1 MAAQRPDLTS
11 PSSET
16 WYAMT
21 VEEVME
27 ALHTGRGGL
36 TDVEAQRRLQEVGP
50 NKLIE
55 EKRATPLTIFLSQF
69 RSVLVIMLIISAAI
83 SGLLLGEYVDA
94 VLITLI
100 VVMNAILGF
109 IQEYR
114 AERAIEA
121 LKRMT
126 AQRATVVR
134 QGKEVIVDA
143 EVLVPGDLVVL
154 ETGDRVPADAR
165 LLETVELQ
173 TDEAPL
179 TGESTP
185 VPKAPHRLD
194 AGAPIADRRN
204 MTYMGTSVSYGRGR
218 AIIVCTGMATEFGKI
233 AGAVQTIEEEAPPIK
248 QKVEQLGRQLGLVA
262 IVGCLFVAV
271 VYAVLG
277 YNLVEVLMV
286 SVSLAVSAVPE
297 GLPAV
302 ITITLAIGASRMA
315 RSRAVVRKLAS
326 VETLGCTTA
335 ICSDKTGT
343 LTKNEMTVR
352 QIATSD
358 LVIDVTG
365 TGYEPTGSFQ
375 RASEAVTPVEAT
387 RVEPVL
393 RIAALCN
400 NAGLESGQE
409 GWQIRGDPTEGALI
423 VAAAKAGLWRDQL
436 EAAYPRIAEFPFE
449 SARKRMSTIHR
460 TPTGETVAYVK
471 GAPEVILELCTRIE
485 EAGEVRAFHDD
496 DRTQILLTTQRMA
509 EGALRVLAM
518 AYKPLPDYSDEATAE
533 TAESDLVFVGLA
545 GMIDPPREEVVEAIA
560 LCRKAGIKSFMITGD
575 HKLTAVAVGKEIG
588 LLRDDEDDR
597 VLTGTELDQLSD
609 EALSEVV
616 DDVVIYARTSPVHKV
631 RIAQALKNR
640 GHVVAM
646 TGDGVNDAPAIKTA
660 DIGVAM
666 GIKGTDVTKEASD
679 MVLED
684 DNFAT
689 IVGAVEAGRQIYD
702 NIRKFV
708 RLMLAVNFDEI
719 LEVTLAA
726 LMGIPL
732 PIIPVQ
738 ILWINLVTDGLPAA
752 ALSVDP
758 KDPAIM
764 SRPPRNPKHGLL
776 HGMLGFIL
784 FVAVLDFCSD
794 FIPFMWLYYT
804 TGDVLRART
813 IAFTIVVFF
822 EFYLALNCRSES
834 RSILRLGW
842 KGLTANKLLILSI
855 VGGLLLQLAIVY
867 VPFLQPIFHT
877 TALSAGD
884 LILVL
889 ACSSIGLAILPELF
903 IFQ

>member
-1 MAAQRPDLTS
+1 
-11 PSSET
+11 
-16 WYAMT
+16 MT
-21 VEEVME
+21 TEEVMQ
-27 ALHTGRGGL
+27 ALHTGREGL
-36 TDVEAQRRLQEVGP
+36 TDAEAQRRLKEVGP

-55 EKRATPLTIFLSQF
+55 EKRVTPLTIFLSQF

-94 VLITLI
+94 ALITLI
-100 VVMNAILGF
+100 VIMNAILGF
-109 IQEYR
+109 VQEYR

-126 AQRATVVR
+126 AQRATVIR
-134 QGKEVIVDA
+134 QGKEAIVDA
-143 EVLVPGDLVVL
+143 EALVPGDIVVL
-154 ETGDRVPADAR
+154 ETGGRIPADAR

-185 VPKAPHRLD
+185 VVKETPRLD
-194 AGAPIADRRN
+194 AAVPVTDRRN
-204 MTYMGTSVSYGRGR
+204 MTFMGTSVGYGRGK
-218 AIIVCTGMATEFGKI
+218 AIIVRTGMATEFGKI
-233 AGAVQTIEEEAPPIK
+233 AGAVQTIKEEAPPIK

-262 IVGCLFVAV
+262 IVSCAFVAV

-315 RSRAVVRKLAS
+315 RSHAVVRKLAS

-343 LTKNEMTVR
+343 LTKNEMTIR
-352 QIATSD
+352 KIATND
-358 LVIDVTG
+358 LVVDVTG
-365 TGYEPTGSFQ
+365 TGYEPTGSFL
-375 RASEAVTPVEAT
+375 RAGEEVTADDAA
-387 RVEPVL
+387 RLEPVL

-400 NAGLESGQE
+400 NAVLESGPE
-409 GWQIRGDPTEGALI
+409 GWQIVGDPTEGALV
-423 VAAAKAGLWRDQL
+423 VAAAKAGLWRNKL
-436 EAAYPRIAEFPFE
+436 EEAYPRIGEFPFE

-460 TPTGETVAYVK
+460 TPAGETVAYVK
-471 GAPEVILELCTRIE
+471 GAPEVIVELCTHFD
-485 EAGEVRAFHDD
+485 EAGQVRELRET
-496 DRTQILLTTQRMA
+496 DRAQILLTTQRMA
-509 EGALRVLAM
+509 EAALRVLAM
-518 AYKPLPDYSDEATAE
+518 AYKALPGYGNEE
-533 TAESDLVFVGLA
+533 TAEDVESHLVFIGLA
-545 GMIDPPREEVVEAIA
+545 GMIDPPREEVVNAIA

-588 LLRDDEDDR
+588 LLKSEEDNR

-609 EALSEVV
+609 EALNDVV

-719 LEVTLAA
+719 LEITLAA

-822 EFYLALNCRSES
+822 EFLLALNCRSET

-842 KGLTANKLLILSI
+842 KGLTANKLLLLSI

-884 LILVL
+884 LIIVL

>member
-1 MAAQRPDLTS
+1 
-11 PSSET
+11 
-16 WYAMT
+16 MT
-21 VEEVME
+21 VEEVMQ

-36 TDVEAQRRLQEVGP
+36 TDAEVQRRLNEVGP

-55 EKRATPLTIFLSQF
+55 EKRTTPLTIFLSQF

-83 SGLLLGEYVDA
+83 SGLLLSEYVDA
-94 VLITLI
+94 ALITLI
-100 VVMNAILGF
+100 VIMNAILGF
-109 IQEYR
+109 VQEYR

-134 QGKEVIVDA
+134 QGKEAIVDA
-143 EVLVPGDLVVL
+143 ENLVPGDIVVL
-154 ETGDRVPADAR
+154 ETGGRIPADAR

-173 TDEAPL
+173 TEEAPL

-185 VPKAPHRLD
+185 VVKETHRLD
-194 AGAPIADRRN
+194 AAVPVTDRRN
-204 MTYMGTSVSYGRGR
+204 MTFMGTSVGYGRGK
-218 AIIVCTGMATEFGKI
+218 AIIVRTGMATEFGKI

-248 QKVEQLGRQLGLVA
+248 RKVEQLGRQLGLVA
-262 IVGCLFVAV
+262 IVGCAFVAV
-271 VYAVLG
+271 VYAMLG
-277 YNLVEVLMV
+277 YDLVEVLMV

-315 RSRAVVRKLAS
+315 RSHAVVRKLAS

-352 QIATSD
+352 KIATND
-358 LVIDVTG
+358 LVVDVTG
-365 TGYEPTGSFQ
+365 TGYEPTGSFL
-375 RASEAVTPVEAT
+375 RAAVEVTADEAA
-387 RVEPVL
+387 RLEPVL

-400 NAGLESGQE
+400 NAVLESGAE
-409 GWQIRGDPTEGALI
+409 GWQIVGDPTEGALV
-423 VAAAKAGLWRDQL
+423 VAAAKAGLWRDKL
-436 EAAYPRIAEFPFE
+436 EESYPRIGEFPFE

-460 TPTGETVAYVK
+460 TPTGEVVAYVK
-471 GAPEVILELCTRIE
+471 GAPEVIVELCTHLD
-485 EAGEVRAFHDD
+485 EAGQVRELRET
-496 DRTQILLTTQRMA
+496 DRAQILLTTQRMA
-509 EGALRVLAM
+509 EAALRVLAM
-518 AYKPLPDYSDEATAE
+518 AYKALPGYGDEE
-533 TAESDLVFVGLA
+533 TAEDVESHLVFVGLA
-545 GMIDPPREEVVEAIA
+545 GMIDPPREEVVDAIA

-588 LLRDDEDDR
+588 LLKSEEDNR

-609 EALSEVV
+609 EALNDVV

-719 LEVTLAA
+719 LEITLAA

-822 EFYLALNCRSES
+822 EFLLALNCRSETK
-834 RSILRLGW
+834 SILRLGW
-842 KGLTANKLLILSI
+842 KGLTANKFLLLSI
-855 VGGLLLQLAIVY
+855 AGGLLLQLAIVY

-884 LILVL
+884 LILVV